1 MIEQRSNKQTNVSC
15 SSRRKRIPPL
25 TICIL
30 YIRNFRNYFFVIKR
44 IEKYIVHI
52 VRQWNNCLNIPVCA
66 HFSYF
71 FCFLSFIQL
80 VQESMKTIDVILS
93 LRYNLQEGT
102 LLLQYYLIF
111 FVISFAQIHE
121 NMKAIDVIPL
131 LTPVVMEKIEAV
143 VQSKPKRPDSYR

>member
-1 MIEQRSNKQTNVSC
+1 
-15 SSRRKRIPPL
+15 
-25 TICIL
+25 
-30 YIRNFRNYFFVIKR
+30 
-44 IEKYIVHI
+44 
-52 VRQWNNCLNIPVCA
+52 
-66 HFSYF
+66 
-71 FCFLSFIQL
+71 
-80 VQESMKTIDVILS
+80 MKTIDVILS